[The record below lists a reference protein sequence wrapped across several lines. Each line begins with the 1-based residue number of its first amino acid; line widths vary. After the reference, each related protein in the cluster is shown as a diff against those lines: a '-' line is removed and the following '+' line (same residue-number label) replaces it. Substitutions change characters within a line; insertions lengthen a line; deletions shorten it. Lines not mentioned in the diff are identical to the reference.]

1 MPQDANT
8 QRPTAWIDRAIDAV
22 RSRNMLYLLGG
33 LAFGWLLFSRPLP
46 PDIMLVTFHN
56 QSDILINSV
65 HLEFGFDLNQSDLLV
80 LQIRPGESRTIAIN
94 HVPGR
99 GFNTVANYADGTRQ
113 SFCANRNVSGQRQ
126 SVALQP

>member
-1 MPQDANT
+1 MQ
-8 QRPTAWIDRAIDAV
+8 QPTAWIDRAIDGV

-33 LAFGWLLFSRPLP
+33 IAFGWLLFSRPLQ

-56 QSDILINSV
+56 QSDMLIHSV

-99 GFNTVANYADGTRQ
+99 GFNTEVSYADGTVQ
-113 SFCANRNVSGQRQ
+113 SFCANRGASGQRQ
-126 SVALQP
+126 DVMLKP